1 MAARAQYRRHDRRL
15 SAPMGPAQCAA
26 RHPSGCGALLP
37 DTVGLLVN
45 TPALAADRATRFP
58 LEWNRC
64 SNQACG
70 SMLST
75 SVLAS
80 GPSTTERWSRS
91 AAVESPSSTL
101 LLYSMMRSMT
111 GRFPNKIRGNRI
123 ENCTHRSTETP
134 PNASITHAPLPAP
147 GTALKCVARSWGQ
160 GWP

>member
-26 RHPSGCGALLP
+26 RHPSGCGALP
-37 DTVGLLVN
+37 P
-45 TPALAADRATRFP
+45 TPSACSSTLQPSQLTGAARFP
-58 LEWNRC
+58 LEWNTC

-70 SMLST
+70 SMLGT